1 MSEQHPT
8 RPPESHAGPLSGL
21 PVGESIGAG
30 HRAAQRRPGHSSTS
44 PTTPTNIDTGPNLSQ
59 RPAELPDGQITITL
73 DNRSGIFEPT
83 ARWLIRYPAP
93 GRWNR
98 IKLWLSCWP
107 GLRWIN
113 VRMIE
118 QEWPAARRRRRHL
131 AHPHPTRGD
140 HPMRPKIPY
149 AAIKLLCDAV
159 DIDPAEVS
167 HIEIDG
173 NTATATFRVAA
184 YDRRGRRYSDDD
196 TNRPATYTRRFAFDH
211 NLPEPIVDSED
222 TTRETPRP
230 APTDNAW
237 LKTGPA
243 SEETSPSSP
252 PPGSSPR

>member
-1 MSEQHPT
+1 
-8 RPPESHAGPLSGL
+8 
-21 PVGESIGAG
+21 
-30 HRAAQRRPGHSSTS
+30 
-44 PTTPTNIDTGPNLSQ
+44 
-59 RPAELPDGQITITL
+59 
-73 DNRSGIFEPT
+73 
-83 ARWLIRYPAP
+83 
-93 GRWNR
+93 
-98 IKLWLSCWP
+98 
-107 GLRWIN
+107 
-113 VRMIE
+113 
-118 QEWPAARRRRRHL
+118 
-131 AHPHPTRGD
+131 
-140 HPMRPKIPY
+140 MRPKIPY